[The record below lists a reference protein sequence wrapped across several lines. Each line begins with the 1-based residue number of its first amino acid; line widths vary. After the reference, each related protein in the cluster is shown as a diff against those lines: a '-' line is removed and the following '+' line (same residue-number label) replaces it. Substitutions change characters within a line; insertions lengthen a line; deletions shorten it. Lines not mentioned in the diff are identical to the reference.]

1 MAGTSFTRQ
10 STFSDGD
17 TITAADYNNFAANV
31 NAVIGTGSGA
41 KGYGLSE
48 VSTLSAGA
56 TITAAQWNSLLS
68 GLQKAANHQG
78 TTLTNASN
86 SVSTGGNI
94 VPLSNLE
101 ADITLTDTNRL
112 KNKLMKTD

>member
-1 MAGTSFTRQ
+1 MAYQ
-10 STFSDGD
+10 QGD

-86 SVSTGGNI
+86 TVTTGGNI
-94 VPLSNLE
+94 LPLSNLA
-101 ADITLTDTNRL
+101 ADITLIDTN
-112 KNKLMKTD
+112 